1 MNKYWSENG
10 KQVFKDGSTFEGNF
24 LKGVRE
30 GQGKLTHAD
39 GTVQEGVWVNGVYQE
54 AVKE

>member
-39 GTVQEGVWVNGVYQE
+39 GTVQEGVWVNGVY
-54 AVKE
+54 